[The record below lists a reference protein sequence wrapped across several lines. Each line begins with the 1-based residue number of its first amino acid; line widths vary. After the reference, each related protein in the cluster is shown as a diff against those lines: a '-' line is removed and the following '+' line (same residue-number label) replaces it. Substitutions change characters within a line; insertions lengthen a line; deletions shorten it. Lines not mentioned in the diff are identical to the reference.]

1 MKNIILGTAGHI
13 DHGKTT
19 LIKNLTGI
27 DTDTLPE
34 EAKRG
39 MTINIGFAYYETREG
54 KRVGII
60 DVPGHEKFIKN
71 MAAGATGIDFI
82 ILVIAC
88 DDGIMPQT
96 REHFNI
102 LRLLGVKRGVIALT
116 KRDLVDEARAQEVK
130 SSIREEFKGSFLE
143 KAEIVE
149 LSSKEP
155 KSYEALRECLE
166 DAIKSLEEEKDENK
180 KFRLSVDRVFS
191 VKGFGTVITGTSLSG
206 EVGIGDTLIH
216 YPTRKKMRI
225 KGIENHG
232 IKVERIGSGNRTA
245 LNLAGIENDE
255 IGRGDILSEDENLLE
270 SRRIDI
276 YLTHSGSGAKIKNN
290 HRIRLHLG
298 TVEVIG
304 RVKLLGRD
312 ELADRG
318 STFAQLDLE
327 TPVVALPG
335 DLGIIRNY
343 SPMETIGGIKI
354 LNMMGEKIK
363 RNDSSYMKKLSFLL
377 DGDISQKIEEIVRG
391 KGFLSEQEIE
401 AELGRKVGIEDIEN
415 SRVLSLKSGSKVLFI
430 GEDEFK
436 ILEKNLLEYLEK
448 THKRNPLKNGVSRS
462 EIKAQ
467 GFSELSSKEFGEVL
481 EILKEKGAIALKE
494 DLVATVGFKVKLN
507 KEQKRIKDDILTLY
521 KNFGFSPQRIS
532 EVEENFKDRKM
543 FLEIHSYLV
552 CEGFLVYLGED
563 TFIMRGFFKE
573 AERRIREYLGIHGRI
588 TLGEFRNILETSRRY
603 TLLILEALDKRG
615 VTAREEEYR
624 ILK

>member
-39 MTINIGFAYYETREG
+39 MTINIGFAYYETQRG
-54 KRVGII
+54 KRIGII

-130 SSIREEFKGSFLE
+130 RSIEEEFRGSFLE
-143 KAEIVE
+143 SARIIE
-149 LSSKEP
+149 LSSKDP
-155 KSYEALRECLE
+155 MSYGTLKEYLE
-166 DAIKSLEEEKDENK
+166 DEIRNLEEEREEDK
-180 KFRLSVDRVFS
+180 KFRLSVDRVFT

-206 EVGIGDTLIH
+206 EVSIGDTLIH
-216 YPTRKKMRI
+216 YPTRKKVRI

-245 LNLAGIENDE
+245 LNLGGIEREE
-255 IGRGDILSEDENLLE
+255 IKRGDILSEDANLLE

-276 YLTHSGSGAKIKNN
+276 YLTHSGTDLKIKNN

-298 TVEVIG
+298 TTEVIG
-304 RVKLLGRD
+304 RIKLLGRD
-312 ELADRG
+312 ELTERE
-318 STFAQLDLE
+318 SSFAQLDLE

-343 SPMETIGGIKI
+343 SPMETIGGVKI
-354 LNMMGEKIK
+354 LNMLGEKIK
-363 RNDSSYMKKLSFLL
+363 RNDEAYLKKLSLL
-377 DGDISQKIEEIVRG
+377 LEGGTSQKIQEILRG
-391 KGFLSEQEIE
+391 KGFIGKEEIE
-401 AELGRKVGIEDIEN
+401 AEFGREIRPKDIEG
-415 SRVLSLKSGSKVLFI
+415 SKIFLLKSGARDLFI
-430 GEDEFK
+430 GEEDFES
-436 ILEKNLLEYLEK
+436 LEKNLLSYLVSY
-448 THKRNPLKNGVSRS
+448 HGRNPLKNGVSRS
-462 EIKAQ
+462 EVKAQ
-467 GFSELSSKEFGEVL
+467 GFSNLSPKEFGEFL
-481 EILKEKGAIALKE
+481 ELLEEKGAVVLKE
-494 DLVATVGFKVKLN
+494 DLVAREGFKVKLT
-507 KEQKRIKDDILTLY
+507 KEQKRIKDEILTCY
-521 KNFGFSPQRIS
+521 KNFGFSPEKIT
-532 EVEENFKDRKM
+532 EVEKCFKDRKS
-543 FLEIHSYLV
+543 FSEIHSYLV
-552 CEGFLVYLGED
+552 YEGFLIYLGED
-563 TFIMRGFFKE
+563 TFMMRGFFKE
-573 AERRIREYLGIHGRI
+573 AQTRLKAYLEAHRRIALGD
-588 TLGEFRNILETSRRY
+588 FRDLLETSRRY
-603 TLLILEALDKRG
+603 ALLLLEALDRRG
-615 VTAREEEYR
+615 VTVRDGEYR